1 MKFWWMFFTFLLL
14 VDITEF
20 QTIEAYSS
28 VGLTNVKYNT
38 NKQSVVEKEKVTVQI
53 GPNIITDW
61 KEMQFSIKL

>member
-1 MKFWWMFFTFLLL
+1 MEFWWVFFTLLLL

-28 VGLTNVKYNT
+28 LGLTNVKYNT

-61 KEMQFSIKL
+61 KKMQF